1 MTPAQVPAEG
11 LFDTITGLPM
21 HPLVVHVAVVLLP
34 VAALLLILIVLIP
47 RWRRPL
53 GWLTMIGLFVGT
65 GAAFVAKESGEA
77 LAARVGEPE
86 DHAELGDLLPMLA
99 VILFVVALLWFL
111 LDRRR
116 TAAGASAGAG
126 VLILGI
132 AGIVLAVATI
142 GLTIAVG
149 HSGAEATW
157 AGVANR
163 SSGGGDSD
171 EGGASGDGNETT
183 EGAGIASPADT
194 SPASFTF
201 VPAAKTYTRA
211 QVRKHNTATDCWT
224 IVGRGVYNLTSWVN
238 RHPGG
243 ASRIIA
249 MCGRDATTAFNN
261 QHAGQSRPMSY
272 LASFRIGRVAAP
284 TST

>member
-21 HPLVVHVAVVLLP
+21 HPLVVHFAVVLLP
-34 VAALLLILIVLIP
+34 VSALLLILIVLIP

-86 DHAELGDLLPMLA
+86 DHAELGDILPMLA

-111 LDRRR
+111 LERRR

-132 AGIVLAVATI
+132 AGIVLAVATM

-157 AGVANR
+157 SDVA
-163 SSGGGDSD
+163 STTTGGGDSD
-171 EGGASGDGNETT
+171 EGGE
-183 EGAGIASPADT
+183 
-194 SPASFTF
+194 
-201 VPAAKTYTRA
+201 
-211 QVRKHNTATDCWT
+211 
-224 IVGRGVYNLTSWVN
+224 
-238 RHPGG
+238 
-243 ASRIIA
+243 
-249 MCGRDATTAFNN
+249 
-261 QHAGQSRPMSY
+261 
-272 LASFRIGRVAAP
+272 
-284 TST
+284 